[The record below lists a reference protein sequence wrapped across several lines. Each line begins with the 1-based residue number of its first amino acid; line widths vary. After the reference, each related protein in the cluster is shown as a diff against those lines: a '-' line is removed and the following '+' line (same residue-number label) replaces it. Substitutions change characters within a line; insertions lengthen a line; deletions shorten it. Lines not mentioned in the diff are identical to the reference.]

1 MRVGQGGARLP
12 RCGVRPAKLPNVHRS
27 PGAFCGIIDLR
38 GPALS
43 LSTSSTEQHPHVNPW
58 IVAIAVMF
66 ATFMEVL
73 DTTVVNVS
81 LPHIAGNLSVSVDEA
96 AWALTS
102 YLVANAIIL
111 PMTGWL
117 ANYFGRKRMLTAAV
131 FGFTAASFMCGLA
144 PNLASLVVFRVIQGA
159 TGGALQPLS
168 QAVMLEAFPPQ
179 DRGKAMA
186 FWGLGIVVAPM
197 LGPVIGGWLTDN
209 YSWRWVFYINLP
221 VGLGSILMTRWF
233 IFDPPYIR
241 RSNRGI
247 DYWGM
252 GMLALGVGALQIV
265 LDKGQEED
273 WFASHWISVLGM
285 IAVLA
290 LLAFVIRELRTR
302 DPVVHLRVFKVRTY
316 SAGVFLMTVLG
327 FVLYGSLLLVPIF
340 LQTLLGYP
348 ALNAGIAM
356 APRGLGSFLMMPV
369 VGTVLGK
376 FDPRKVLAV
385 GLVGASWTLYAL
397 SRLNLQAGYWDIFW
411 PQFIQGASLALL
423 FVPLTTA
430 TMDPIPKEE
439 MGNATSMFNLMRNLG
454 GSFGIASATTYLFR
468 REQFHTNLL
477 TARVTAFNP
486 QMQIMTRGIQANMV
500 AHGADPVTAAHQSYG
515 VIWGMVLRQ
524 AAMVSFV
531 DTFLAMAVVFLL
543 VLPLLTVMKKPRH
556 YRGGAAA
563 H

>member
-1 MRVGQGGARLP
+1 MPSQ
-12 RCGVRPAKLPNVHRS
+12 S
-27 PGAFCGIIDLR
+27 Q
-38 GPALS
+38 
-43 LSTSSTEQHPHVNPW
+43 EQPHVNPW
-58 IVAIAVMF
+58 IVAVAVMF

-81 LPHIAGNLSVSVDEA
+81 LPHIAGSLSASVDEA
-96 AWALTS
+96 SWALTS

-117 ANYFGRKRMLTAAV
+117 ANYFGRKRTLLSAV
-131 FGFTAASFMCGLA
+131 FGFTAASFLCGLA
-144 PNLASLVVFRVIQGA
+144 PTLPMLIFFRIIQGA

-168 QAVMLEAFPPQ
+168 QAVMLEAFPPK

-197 LGPVIGGWLTDN
+197 LGPVLGGWLTDN

-221 VGLGSILMTRWF
+221 VGLASVIMTRLF

-247 DYWGM
+247 DYWGI

-273 WFASHWISVLGM
+273 WFESNWMVGLAIACGVALVLF
-285 IAVLA
+285 I
-290 LLAFVIRELRTR
+290 IRELRTR
-302 DPVVHLRVFKVRTY
+302 DPVVHLRVFKNRTY

-327 FVLYGSLLLVPIF
+327 FVLYGSMLLLPIF

-356 APRGLGSFLMMPV
+356 APRGLGSFLMMPL

-385 GLVGASWTLYAL
+385 GLVGASWSLFSL
-397 SRLNLQAGYWDIFW
+397 SKLNLQAGYWDIFW
-411 PQFIQGASLALL
+411 PQFIQGACLALL

-454 GSFGIASATTYLFR
+454 GSVGIACGTTFLFR
-468 REQFHTNLL
+468 SQQFHTHLL
-477 TARVTAFNP
+477 GAKVTAYNA
-486 QMQIMTRGIQANMV
+486 QAQVVAHGIQGAMM
-500 AHGADPVTAAHQSYG
+500 ARGADPVTAARQSY
-515 VIWGMVLRQ
+515 VAIWGIVQRQ
-524 AAMVSFV
+524 AAMAAFI
-531 DTFLAMAVVFLL
+531 DTFRAMALVFLC
-543 VLPLLTVMKKPRH
+543 VVPLLLLMKKPKH
-556 YRGGAAA
+556 QGGPTAM

>member
-1 MRVGQGGARLP
+1 
-12 RCGVRPAKLPNVHRS
+12 
-27 PGAFCGIIDLR
+27 
-38 GPALS
+38 
-43 LSTSSTEQHPHVNPW
+43 
-58 IVAIAVMF
+58 MF

-81 LPHIAGNLSVSVDEA
+81 LPHIAGSRSASVDEA
-96 AWALTS
+96 SWALTS

-117 ANYFGRKRMLTAAV
+117 ANYFGRKRTLLAAV
-131 FGFTAASFMCGLA
+131 FGFTAASFLCGLA
-144 PNLASLVVFRVIQGA
+144 PTLPTLILFRIIQGA
-159 TGGALQPLS
+159 TGGCLQPLS
-168 QAVMLEAFPPQ
+168 QAVMLEAFPPR

-197 LGPVIGGWLTDN
+197 LGPVLGGWLTDN

-221 VGLGSILMTRWF
+221 VGLMSVIMTRLF

-247 DYWGM
+247 DYWGI
-252 GMLALGVGALQIV
+252 GMLAIGVGALQVV

-273 WFASHWISVLGM
+273 WFSSNWMVGLAITAA
-285 IAVLA
+285 IAIIWFIVH
-290 LLAFVIRELRTR
+290 ELRTHN
-302 DPVVHLRVFKVRTY
+302 PVVHLRVFKERTY

-327 FVLYGSLLLVPIF
+327 FVLYGSMLLLPIF

-348 ALNAGIAM
+348 ALDAGVAM

-369 VGTVLGK
+369 VGTILGR

-397 SRLNLQAGYWDIFW
+397 GNLNLNAGYWDIFW
-411 PQFIQGASLALL
+411 PQFIQGAALALL

-439 MGNATSMFNLMRNLG
+439 MGNATSMFNLMRNMG
-454 GSFGIASATTYLFR
+454 GSVGIASATTYLFR
-468 REQFHTNLL
+468 RQQYHIHLL
-477 TARVTAFNP
+477 GANVTP
-486 QMQIMTRGIQANMV
+486 YSSQTRNYLSGVRHAMV
-500 AHGADPVTAAHQSYG
+500 AHGVDPATATSRSFG
-515 VIWGMVLRQ
+515 SMWGMVQQQ
-524 AAMVSFV
+524 ASMVSFV
-531 DTFLAMAVVFLL
+531 DTFRAMAVVFLL
-543 VLPLLTVMKKPRH
+543 VLPLLLLMRKPKH
-556 YRGGAAA
+556 QGGPTAM